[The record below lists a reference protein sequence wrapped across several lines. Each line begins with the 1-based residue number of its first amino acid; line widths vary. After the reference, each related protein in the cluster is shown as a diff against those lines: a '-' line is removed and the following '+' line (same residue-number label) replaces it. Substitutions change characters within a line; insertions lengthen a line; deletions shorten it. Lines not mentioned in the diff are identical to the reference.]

1 MNIKSFFKLLVTI
14 IVCELAGIIGT
25 PFTSSEI
32 PTWYAGLVKPALNP
46 PSWIF
51 GPVWTILYI
60 LMGIAVFL
68 VWKKGFSRPDVKKA
82 VKVFALQL
90 ILNATWSIV
99 FFGLH
104 SPLWAFVIVVA
115 MWLAI
120 IWTMVVFYKIS
131 KPAMWLLVPYIVW
144 VTFASY
150 LNYSIVVL
158 N

>member
-25 PFTSSEI
+25 LFTSSEI